1 MIQFLVGWF
10 FMILIGATLLL
21 YLVLVAV
28 MIRHL
33 IKDLF

>member
-1 MIQFLVGWF
+1 MIELLVGWF
-10 FMILIGATLLL
+10 FMILIGTTLLL
-21 YLVLVAV
+21 YLVIVAV